1 MSFPSMWAHLFLI
14 DAVGTEAATSP
25 PSPSS
30 LPEIPTQLRTGGGQ
44 ASERAEE
51 EKSAAAALLLVSL
64 RYLYVPL
71 HLSSLPSSAHS
82 TLSLLPFPAPLRS
95 TQMAP
100 TSMSLA
106 AKTPVPFSA
115 LPSSG
120 VAQRPVSVTASLE
133 HKTNDARRK
142 FLKLALGNLG
152 VGLPTLL
159 GAKRALADEQGVS
172 SSRMS
177 YSRFLEYLDK
187 DRVKKVDLFENGTIA
202 IVEAISPELGNRVQ
216 RVRVQLPGLSQELLQ
231 KLREKNIDFAAHSNQ
246 EDSGSLLFNLIGN
259 LAFPLILIG
268 GLFLLSRRAQG
279 GLGGPNGPGFPL
291 GFGQSRAKFQ
301 MEPNTGVTFDDVA
314 GVDEAKQDFM
324 EVVEFL
330 KKPERF
336 TAVGARIPKGVL
348 LVGPPG
354 TGKTLLAKA
363 IAGEA
368 GVPFFSISGSE
379 FVEMFVGVGA
389 SRVRDLF
396 KKAKENAPCIVFVD
410 EIDAVGRQRGTG
422 IGGGNDEREQ
432 TLNQLLT
439 EMDGFEGNTG
449 IIVIAA
455 TNRADILD
463 SALLRPGRFDRQV
476 SVDVPDVRGRTEI
489 LKVHGSNKKFDTDV
503 SLEVIAMRTPGFS
516 GADLANLL
524 NEAAILAGRRG
535 RTAISSKEID
545 DSIDRIVAGME
556 GTVMTDGKSKSL
568 VAYHE
573 VGHAICGTLT
583 PGHDPVQ
590 KVTLIPRGQARGLTW
605 FIPMD
610 DPTLISRQQL
620 FARIVGGLGGR
631 AAEEIIFGEPEVT
644 TGAAGD
650 LQQITGLAKQMV
662 VTFGMSDIGP
672 WSLMDGG
679 AQSGDVI
686 MRMMARNSMSEKL
699 AEDIDTAVKRLSDEA
714 YEIALS
720 QIRSNREA
728 MDKIV
733 EVLLEKETL
742 SGEEFRA
749 ILSEFT
755 EIPVE
760 NRVPPATAAALPA

>member
-1 MSFPSMWAHLFLI
+1 M
-14 DAVGTEAATSP
+14 ATS
-25 PSPSS
+25 SVCIAGNAS
-30 LPEIPTQLRTGGGQ
+30 LTHRTTRSGFYKDIYGRQ
-44 ASERAEE
+44 ILFASG
-51 EKSAAAALLLVSL
+51 
-64 RYLYVPL
+64 
-71 HLSSLPSSAHS
+71 LPS
-82 TLSLLPFPAPLRS
+82 
-95 TQMAP
+95 
-100 TSMSLA
+100 
-106 AKTPVPFSA
+106 FSK
-115 LPSSG
+115 PSKKFI
-120 VAQRPVSVTASLE
+120 VNASLGRNF
-133 HKTNDARRK
+133 NDGRRG
-142 FLKLALGNLG
+142 FLKLLLGNA
-152 VGLPTLL
+152 GLIAAPAVI
-159 GAKRALADEQGVS
+159 GGGKAYADEQGAS
-172 SSRMS
+172 NSRMS

-202 IVEAISPELGNRVQ
+202 IVEAISPELGNLVQ
-216 RVRVQLPGLSQELLQ
+216 RVRVQLPGLNQELLQ
-231 KLREKNIDFAAHSNQ
+231 KFREKNIDFAAHNAQ

-259 LAFPLILIG
+259 LAFPLLLIG
-268 GLFLLSRRAQG
+268 GLFLLSRRSSG
-279 GLGGPNGPGFPL
+279 GMGGPGGPGFPL
-291 GFGQSRAKFQ
+291 NFGQSKAKFQ
-301 MEPNTGVTFDDVA
+301 MEPNTGVTFNDVA

-476 SVDVPDVRGRTEI
+476 TVDVPDIRGRKEI
-489 LKVHGSNKKFDTDV
+489 LKVHASNKKFDSNV

-535 RTAISSKEID
+535 KTAITSKEID

-556 GTVMTDGKSKSL
+556 GTTMTDGKSKSL

-605 FIPMD
+605 FIPSD
-610 DPTLISRQQL
+610 DPTLISKQQL

-631 AAEEIIFGEPEVT
+631 AAEEVIFGAPEVT
-644 TGAAGD
+644 TGAASD

-662 VTFGMSDIGP
+662 VTFGMSEIGP
-672 WSLMDGG
+672 WSLMESGG
-679 AQSGDVI
+679 QSADVF

-699 AEDIDTAVKRLSDEA
+699 AEDIDAAIKRISDTA

-720 QIRSNREA
+720 HIRSNREA
-728 MDKIV
+728 IDKIV
-733 EVLLEKETL
+733 EVLIEKETM
-742 SGEEFRA
+742 SGDEFRA
-749 ILSEFT
+749 ILAEFV
-755 EIPVE
+755 EIPTQ
-760 NRVPPATAAALPA
+760 NRVPPALPTPVTV